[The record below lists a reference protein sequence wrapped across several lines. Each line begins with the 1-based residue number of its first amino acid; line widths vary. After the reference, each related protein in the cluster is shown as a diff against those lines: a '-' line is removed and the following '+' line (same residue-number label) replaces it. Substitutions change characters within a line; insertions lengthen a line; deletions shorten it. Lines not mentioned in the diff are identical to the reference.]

1 MSTFSIPVSG
11 LLANEEALSVIGNNL
26 ANMSTTG
33 YKSETPQFSDL
44 FAQQLG
50 TDGAGEPIQV
60 GLGTQLT
67 STAADFSQG
76 TIQNTGVPTDL
87 AIQGD
92 GFLEVQNGGVAM
104 FTRDGNLSI
113 NAQGYLVTQDGSN
126 VMGYNATNGV
136 VNASGAVA
144 PLVINQGQNGPPQAT
159 SNVQITMNLDA
170 SAAIGTTFSTAVGV
184 YDSLG
189 TSHVLTYNFTK
200 TGANTWSYQITIPSA
215 DVGAT
220 GNPVVLNS
228 GTLSFDGNG
237 NLTSPSSNVN
247 GITAKGLADGA
258 ANLSFNWQLFGAN
271 GSPVVTQV
279 AGTSAASSSQQD
291 GFASGSLSSFS
302 IGPDGTIEGSFTN
315 GTTAALG
322 QIALATFPN
331 SQGLLR
337 VGTNNFMTTLASG
350 LPTVGTAGT
359 GGRGTIEGSSLE
371 SSNVDISSQF
381 AQLIV
386 AQSGYEASARA
397 FNTVDD
403 VIQTAISLVPLTS

>member
-26 ANMSTTG
+26 ANMNTTA
-33 YKSETPQFSDL
+33 YKGESPQFSDL
-44 FAQQLG
+44 FSQQLS
-50 TDGAGEPIQV
+50 TDGSGDPVQV
-60 GLGTQLT
+60 GLGTQLS

-76 TIQNTGVPTDL
+76 TIQNTGVATDL

-92 GFLEVQNGGVAM
+92 GFLQIQNGGVAM

-126 VMGYNATNGV
+126 VLGYNVTNGV
-136 VNASGAVA
+136 INANGIVA
-144 PLVINQGQNGPPQAT
+144 PLVINQDQSGPPQAT
-159 SNVQITMNLDA
+159 GNVQITMNLNA
-170 SAAIGTTFSTAVGV
+170 SAATGSTFSTTVGV

-200 TGANTWSYQITIPSA
+200 TAANTWTYQITIPAA
-215 DVGAT
+215 DVSST

-228 GTLSFDGNG
+228 GTLNFDGNG
-237 NLTSPSSNVN
+237 NLTSPSSNVT

-258 ANLSFNWQLFGAN
+258 SNLDFSWQLFGAT
-271 GSPVVTQV
+271 GSPTVTQV

-291 GFASGSLSSFS
+291 GFATGALASFS
-302 IGPDGTIEGSFTN
+302 IAPDGTVEGAFTN
-315 GTTAALG
+315 GRTAALG

-350 LPTVGTAGT
+350 LPTVGTPGT
-359 GGRGTIEGSSLE
+359 GGRGTIDGGALE

-386 AQSGYEASARA
+386 AQSGYQANARA
-397 FNTVDD
+397 FNADNQIV
-403 VIQTAISLVPLTS
+403 QTAISLVPLA

>member
-26 ANMSTTG
+26 ANMNTTG
-33 YKSETPQFSDL
+33 YKGESPQFSDL
-44 FAQQLG
+44 FSQQLG
-50 TDGAGEPIQV
+50 TDGAGDPVQV
-60 GLGTQLT
+60 GLGAQLT

-76 TIQNTGVPTDL
+76 TIQNTGVPTNV

-92 GFLEVQNGGVAM
+92 GFLEIQNGGVAM

-113 NAQGYLVTQDGSN
+113 NSQGYLVTQDGSD
-126 VMGYNATNGV
+126 VMGYNAKNGV
-136 VNASGAVA
+136 INPNGAVA
-144 PLVINQGQNGPPQAT
+144 PLLINQGQSAPPQAT
-159 SNVQITMNLDA
+159 GNVQITMNLDA
-170 SAAIGTTFSTAVGV
+170 SAAIGSAFSTAIGV

-189 TSHVLTYNFTK
+189 TSHVLSYNFSK
-200 TGANTWSYQITIPSA
+200 TAANTWSYQITIPAA

-220 GNPVVLNS
+220 GNPVVLSS
-228 GTLSFDGNG
+228 GTLNFDGNG
-237 NLTSPSSNVN
+237 ILTSPSSNVT

-258 ANLSFNWQLFGAN
+258 NNLSFNWQLFGTN
-271 GSPVVTQV
+271 GSPAITQV
-279 AGTSAASSSQQD
+279 AGPSEASSSQQD
-291 GFASGSLSSFS
+291 GFARGTLASFS

-337 VGTNNFMTTLASG
+337 VGTNNFLTTLASG
-350 LPTVGTAGT
+350 LPTVGTPGT
-359 GGRGTIEGSSLE
+359 GGRGTIEGGGLE

-386 AQSGYEASARA
+386 AQTGYQASARA
-397 FNTVDD
+397 FNSLDQV
-403 VIQTAISLVPLTS
+403 VQTAISLVPLP

>member
-26 ANMSTTG
+26 ANMNTTG
-33 YKSETPQFSDL
+33 YKGENPQFSDL
-44 FAQQLG
+44 FSQQLG
-50 TDGAGEPIQV
+50 VDGSGDPVQV

-92 GFLEVQNGGVAM
+92 GFLQIQNGGVAM

-113 NAQGYLVTQDGSN
+113 NSQGYLVTQDGSN

-136 VNASGAVA
+136 INPNGTVA
-144 PLVINQGQNGPPQAT
+144 PLVINQGQSGPPQAT

-170 SAAIGTTFSTAVGV
+170 SAATGSTFSTAVGV

-200 TGANTWSYQITIPSA
+200 TAANTWSYQITIPSA

-228 GTLSFDGNG
+228 GTLNFDGNG
-237 NLTSPSSNVN
+237 NLTSPSSNVT

-258 ANLSFNWQLFGAN
+258 SNLNFNWQLFGTN
-271 GSPVVTQV
+271 GSPTVTQV
-279 AGTSAASSSQQD
+279 AGTSAASSSQQN
-291 GFASGSLSSFS
+291 GFATGSLASFS
-302 IGPDGTIEGSFTN
+302 IAPDGTVEGSFTN
-315 GTTAALG
+315 GTTAPLG

-337 VGTNNFMTTLASG
+337 VGANNFMTTLASG

-397 FNTVDD
+397 FNTVDN
-403 VIQTAISLVPLTS
+403 VIQTAISLVPLT

>member
-26 ANMSTTG
+26 ANMNTTG
-33 YKSETPQFSDL
+33 FKGENPQFSDL
-44 FAQQLG
+44 FSQQLG
-50 TDGAGEPIQV
+50 TDGAGDPIQL

-76 TIQNTGVPTDL
+76 TIQNTGVETDL

-92 GFLEVQNGGVAM
+92 GFLEIQNGGVAM

-113 NAQGYLVTQDGSN
+113 NSQGYLVTQDGSN
-126 VMGYNATNGV
+126 VLGYNATNGV
-136 VNASGAVA
+136 INPNGAVA
-144 PLVINQGQNGPPQAT
+144 PLVINQGQTGPPQAT
-159 SNVQITMNLDA
+159 SNVQLTMNLDA
-170 SAAIGTTFSTAVGV
+170 SAATGSTFSSSVGV

-200 TGANTWSYQITIPSA
+200 TATNTWTYQITIPAA

-228 GTLSFDGNG
+228 GTLSFGTNG
-237 NLTSPSSNVN
+237 NLTSPSSNVT
-247 GITAKGLADGA
+247 GITATGLADGA
-258 ANLSFNWQLFGAN
+258 SNLTLTWDLYGAT
-271 GSPVVTQV
+271 GSPLVTQV
-279 AGTSAASSSQQD
+279 AGTSAVSSSQQD
-291 GFASGSLSSFS
+291 GFAMGALASFS
-302 IGPDGTIEGSFTN
+302 IGADGTIEGAFTN
-315 GTTAALG
+315 GRTAAIG
-322 QIALATFPN
+322 QVALATFPN

-350 LPTVGTAGT
+350 LPTVGIPGT
-359 GGRGTIEGSSLE
+359 GGRGTIEGSALE

-381 AQLIV
+381 AQLIT
-386 AQSGYEASARA
+386 AQSGYQASARA
-397 FNTVDD
+397 FNTDD
-403 VIQTAISLVPLTS
+403 QVIQTAISLVPLT